1 MTVVYAIIVL
11 GILIFV
17 HELGH
22 FLLAKL
28 MGVSV
33 EKFSL
38 GFGPKLLGKKIGE
51 TEYLLSAFPLGGYVK
66 MFGEGGFIEGGESDP
81 RPEDENAP
89 TDATSEP
96 VHRDL
101 TEDEKARSFAHKP
114 VLSRIAIVMAG
125 PVFNLLFA
133 WLIFIVLC
141 MMGVPTVTTKIGE
154 ALKDKPA
161 SKAGMQKGDIITAI
175 NSKPINRWDQIAEGV
190 AASKGKPLALTVK
203 RDAAEISFTITP
215 EPRVSK
221 NLFGEKINGYA
232 IGVASAGEVVTEH
245 FNPPQAVIKGTEQ
258 TWKVIDL
265 TFMSLVKM
273 VQRVVPMDSVGG
285 PIMIAKMAG
294 EQASAGAASFL
305 AFMALL
311 SINLGVLNLLPV
323 PVLDGGHLLFYFMEL
338 IFRRPVP
345 QKIREYAQQIGM
357 VLLLGLMVLAFYNDI
372 IRYFVNHQ
380 G

>member
-11 GILIFV
+11 GVLIFV

-28 MGVSV
+28 MGVGV

-38 GFGPKLLGKKIGE
+38 GFGPKLVGKKIGD
-51 TEYLLSAFPLGGYVK
+51 TEYLISAFPLGGYVK
-66 MFGEGGFIEGGESDP
+66 MFGEGGAIEGGDTPLPAEVEKGSPDAGAVEAP
-81 RPEDENAP
+81 RELTDE
-89 TDATSEP
+89 
-96 VHRDL
+96 
-101 TEDEKARSFAHKP
+101 EKARSFAHKP
-114 VLSRIAIVMAG
+114 PLARIAIVMAG

-141 MMGVPTVTTKIGE
+141 MLGVPTVTSKVGE
-154 ALKDKPA
+154 VLKDKPA
-161 SKAGMQKGDIITAI
+161 ARAGIQKDDVITSI
-175 NSKPINRWDQIAEGV
+175 NGKQISQWDEV
-190 AASKGKPLALTVK
+190 AARIAAGKGQPVNLLVK
-203 RDAAEISFTITP
+203 RGNEQIPFTITP
-215 EPRVSK
+215 EPRIAK
-221 NLFGEKINGYA
+221 NLFGEKVNGFA
-232 IGVASAGEVVTEH
+232 IGVASAGEVVTVRY
-245 FNPPQAVIKGTEQ
+245 NPFQAVIQGSAQ

-273 VQRVVPMDSVGG
+273 VERVVPMDSIGG

-294 EQASAGAASFL
+294 EQASAGGASFL

-323 PVLDGGHLLFYFMEL
+323 PVLDGGHLFFFFWEL
-338 IFRRPVP
+338 VFRRPIS
-345 QKIREYAQQIGM
+345 QKAREYAQQVGLM
-357 VLLLGLMVLAFYNDI
+357 LLLGLMLLAFYNDI
-372 IRYFVNHQ
+372 IRYFVSRQ